1 MSARIASEPYR
12 VKLERIFEG
21 PMDLLVHLIRKN
33 EVNIYDIPIALI
45 TDQYLA
51 YLEWM
56 KAMNIDLAGDF
67 LLMAATLTQV
77 KSKLLLPVHDGEA
90 EEEDPRLEI
99 ARPLAEYMQIKSA
112 ARLLAERDLLGE
124 DTFTRSPK
132 AQDIPP
138 PGEDGLIHVGLFEL
152 IDAFQRIMANLSPDQ
167 RLDLTTDRI
176 SVKDRINEIVDM
188 LEKRGDMAFEELFA
202 AAPSRSDLIVT
213 FLAILE
219 MVKVALI
226 RVFQHSPSGQIR
238 VFYQ

>member
-1 MSARIASEPYR
+1 MSTAIDTEPYR

-67 LLMAATLTQV
+67 LLMAATMAQI
-77 KSKLLLPVHDGEA
+77 KSKLLLPVHDGEEA
-90 EEEDPRLEI
+90 EDPRLEI
-99 ARPLAEYMQIKSA
+99 ARPLAEYMRIKSA

-124 DTFTRSPK
+124 DIFARSGGGKDVPVP
-132 AQDIPP
+132 AD
-138 PGEDGLIHVGLFEL
+138 EAMIHVGLFEL
-152 IDAFQRIMANLSPDQ
+152 IDAFQRIMANLTPDQ
-167 RLDLTTDRI
+167 RLDLTTEHI
-176 SVKDRINEIVDM
+176 SVKDRINQIIDI
-188 LEKRGDMAFEELFA
+188 LEKRGDAAFEELFPA
-202 AAPSRSDLIVT
+202 SPSRADLIVT

-219 MVKVALI
+219 MVKIALI